1 MFYCTFVYSINMQ
14 LIAIIPVKTVN
25 RHIHPSRF
33 LFSFLIITLA
43 MMTLSEANAEV
54 AKVDGDIYIAG
65 LFEVQAND
73 GGHCGAIDVD
83 SVMTLEATRWYLEQF
98 NTNNVLPFKIGKYD
112 TII

>member
-1 MFYCTFVYSINMQ
+1 MFYCTCFYSINMD

-25 RHIHPSRF
+25 RHIHPSRS
-33 LFSFLIITLA
+33 LLYILIITLA

-73 GGHCGAIDVD
+73 GGQCGVIDVD
-83 SVMTLEATRWYLEQF
+83 SVMTLEATRWYIEQF
-98 NTNNVLPFKIGKYD
+98 NTNNVLPFKIGKYGS
-112 TII
+112 II